1 MDEKVKEIVDQYDLE
16 VKNVYRVR
24 GAYMLDTAKGLYIMR
39 EFRSNEQK
47 AELAQQVK
55 ESLIEKGYE
64 YVDVYERNKEE
75 KLIAENSMGNQYV
88 IKRWFIGE
96 ECNLKQPEDVAR
108 AAKNLARLHLLMR
121 NATKEPSIFQAD
133 TYGETL
139 IRHNRELRRVRTY
152 IKDKKQR
159 NEFELMFLSVFS
171 EFYQE
176 AEQAE
181 SMLADLS
188 GNALYEELEK
198 EQTLCHGSYNYH
210 NLILL
215 PADVATTNFEH
226 VHLQL
231 QCMDLYD
238 LLRKLMEKNNWNITL
253 FATAMEHYENVRPLS
268 KEEKYLLYLLLVY
281 PEKFWKIT
289 NFYYNSKKTWM
300 SGKNIEKLQGLQQQ
314 KNQRRIFLDKVP
326 RMLGIL

>member
-1 MDEKVKEIVDQYDLE
+1 MDEKVKEIVEQYDLK

-24 GAYMLDTAKGLYIMR
+24 GAYMLDTPKGLCIMR
-39 EFRSNEQK
+39 EFRGNQQK

-55 ESLIEKGYE
+55 EALIEKGYE
-64 YVDVYERNKEE
+64 YVDVYERNKEQQ
-75 KLIAENSMGNQYV
+75 LITENCMGNQYV
-88 IKRWFIGE
+88 IKRWFIGD
-96 ECNLKQPEDVAR
+96 ECSLKQPEHVAKI
-108 AAKNLARLHLLMR
+108 AKNLARLHLLMR
-121 NATKEPSIFQAD
+121 GITKEPSTFQAD

-152 IKDKKQR
+152 IRDKKQR
-159 NEFELMFLSVFS
+159 NEFELMFLSIFS

-181 SMLADLS
+181 SMLGNLS
-188 GNALYEELEK
+188 PDVLYEELAR

-215 PADVATTNFEH
+215 PGEVATTNFEY

-238 LLRKLMEKNNWNITL
+238 LLRKLMEKNNWNIEL
-253 FATAMEHYENVRPLS
+253 FATAIDHYENVRSLNND
-268 KEEKYLLYLLLVY
+268 EKQVLYLLLVY
-281 PEKFWKIT
+281 PEKFWKVT

-300 SGKNIEKLQGLQQQ
+300 SGKNIEKLQCLQQQ
-314 KNQRRIFLDKVP
+314 KNQRRIFLEKVP
-326 RMLGIL
+326 RILELV

>member
-1 MDEKVKEIVDQYDLE
+1 MDEKVKEIVEQYELE

-55 ESLIEKGYE
+55 ETLVERGYE

-75 KLIAENSMGNQYV
+75 KLITENSMGNQYV

-96 ECNLKQPEDVAR
+96 ECSLKQPEHVAR
-108 AAKNLARLHLLMR
+108 ISKNLARLHLLMR
-121 NATKEPSIFQAD
+121 GATKEPSNFQAD

-188 GNALYEELEK
+188 EDVLYEELAK
-198 EQTLCHGSYNYH
+198 EQTLCHGGYNYH

-238 LLRKLMEKNNWNITL
+238 LLRKLMEKNNWSVSL
-253 FATAMEHYENVRPLS
+253 FVTAMENYEDVRPLS

-314 KNQRRIFLDKVP
+314 KNQRHIFLEKIP
-326 RMLGIL
+326 HILGIL